1 MSQDADCL
9 ICGRPAEPSGEPA
22 CTCLTHSLSR
32 PVPPSATGPDPA
44 DVALFSADSPP
55 RTHRQ
60 LLRVPLQ
67 ATPETRTGQHR
78 KPKQRTRVATAAGGA
93 MAAAVVG
100 CTALAASLMGGQG
113 RTNEVLDK
121 SLDGPTI
128 SLPDG
133 DPLPDGGSVLPD
145 GGDRPEYGPRP
156 DPSPAARDEDTGTE
170 AAGGAESPPEPEPDD
185 GAVPVTQPPPPPPA
199 EPSTPPPAEPSPPP
213 AEEDPE
219 DPGETTPTEP
229 LPSPDPPGGILR
241 EGDSGPGVT
250 ELQQRLLQLGWVYDG
265 TAHGTFDERT
275 RDAVARFQVAYGVQ
289 GDEWG
294 VYGVNTRLALEQYT
308 RL

>member
-1 MSQDADCL
+1 M
-9 ICGRPAEPSGEPA
+9 
-22 CTCLTHSLSR
+22 
-32 PVPPSATGPDPA
+32 
-44 DVALFSADSPP
+44 ALFSADSPP

-170 AAGGAESPPEPEPDD
+170 AAGGAGSPP
-185 GAVPVTQPPPPPPA
+185 
-199 EPSTPPPAEPSPPP
+199 
-213 AEEDPE
+213 
-219 DPGETTPTEP
+219 
-229 LPSPDPPGGILR
+229 
-241 EGDSGPGVT
+241 
-250 ELQQRLLQLGWVYDG
+250 
-265 TAHGTFDERT
+265 
-275 RDAVARFQVAYGVQ
+275 
-289 GDEWG
+289 
-294 VYGVNTRLALEQYT
+294 
-308 RL
+308 